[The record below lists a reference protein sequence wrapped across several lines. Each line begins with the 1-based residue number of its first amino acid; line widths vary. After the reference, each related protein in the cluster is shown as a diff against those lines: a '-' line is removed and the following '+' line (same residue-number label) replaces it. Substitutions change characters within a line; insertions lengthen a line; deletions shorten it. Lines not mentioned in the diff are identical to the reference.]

1 MIRNHHDACIARFL
15 TSSFYTCMSYQF
27 QTTINIFLLL
37 LLVSYTH
44 KRIGR
49 AIWVQVI
56 IWTYLTFVK
65 EKKKRKNL
73 TAMDTFTKA
82 ATYTHPEPIYKL
94 IDKILPILTSGPNS
108 GTMKWLDGSTK

>member
-1 MIRNHHDACIARFL
+1 MMLALLGL

-65 EKKKRKNL
+65 KKKK
-73 TAMDTFTKA
+73 TKA

-94 IDKILPILTSGPNS
+94 IEKILPILEV
-108 GTMKWLDGSTK
+108 